1 MEWKK
6 PTDAE
11 TLNQQGIGCA
21 VEHLGIV
28 FETAD
33 DPNTIQAT
41 MPVDHRTRQPFGL
54 LHGGAS
60 VLLAETVGSV
70 AGNLCVSDDQ
80 YCVGQSIQANHIRGI
95 TEGIVTATAR
105 ARHLGRTTQVWQID
119 IEDDQQRLICSA
131 SLTLAV
137 RSQR

>member
-1 MEWKK
+1 MSWKK
-6 PTDAE
+6 PTDPDI
-11 TLNQQGIGCA
+11 LNKQSAGCA

-28 FETAD
+28 FVPSESPD
-33 DPNTIQAT
+33 TITAT

-95 TEGIVTATAR
+95 TEGTVIATAR

-119 IEDDQQRLICSA
+119 IEDTKQRLICSV

-137 RSQR
+137 LTRR